1 MVRTATRSLFCHVF
15 INRNVKAEKQLIK
28 SSWRKIEW
36 LLIFEDPL
44 FDLLLNDPNPNVA
57 LVAKYESW
65 MDGTMVRLDK
75 ENNIINFVPKKAFR
89 YEDTDL
95 YYKTVNVYKL

>member
-1 MVRTATRSLFCHVF
+1 M
-15 INRNVKAEKQLIK
+15 
-28 SSWRKIEW
+28 
-36 LLIFEDPL
+36 IFEDSL

-95 YYKTVNVYKL
+95 YYKTVNVYKLLVSNFRVSPFRRTPASARLKKSPQI